1 MKCKLAFLFLFFPP
15 FTALAHHC
23 PALDAIKQVGLF
35 YTAETAGGE
44 EWQGIVQG
52 SIPQNKT
59 AIKDFSEAL
68 ISIDQESLESNAIE
82 QGKFQ
87 KCIYNLQADGWQL
100 DMYYGNKTWRVSISG
115 KPHWKYQQT
124 PLFEMYQCSGVA
136 AEQCKFDILPSAPT
150 F

>member
-1 MKCKLAFLFLFFPP
+1 MKSKLPFLFLFFTP
-15 FTALAHHC
+15 FAALAHHC
-23 PALDAIKQVGLF
+23 PAINTIKQIGLF
-35 YTAETAGGE
+35 YTAETGGE
-44 EWQGIVQG
+44 EEWRGILQE
-52 SIPQNKT
+52 SIPQNNT

-68 ISIDQESLESNAIE
+68 IIIDRESEGDNVIE

-100 DMYYGNKTWRVSISG
+100 DMYYGNKTWRASVSE

-124 PLFEMYQCSGVA
+124 PFLEIYQCSGVV
-136 AEQCKFDILPSAPT
+136 AEECKFDILPSAST